1 MLNPELIRAL
11 VDERER
17 EVADQTRRRLLLEGR
32 ARWVRLP
39 SKRAERR

>member
-17 EVADQTRRRLLLEGR
+17 EVADQARRRLLLEGR
-32 ARWVRLP
+32 ARWVRMP

>member
-11 VDERER
+11 VDDRER
-17 EVADQTRRRLLLEGR
+17 AVHDHLRQRLLLEGR

-39 SKRAERR
+39 PKRTDRR

>member
-17 EVADQTRRRLLLEGR
+17 AVEDHARRRLLLEGR

-39 SKRAERR
+39 SKRADRR